1 MVIFLN
7 NQFPLNLSQ
16 RDVHVSKI
24 IDSFLRNSVPTI
36 LHVITQRIG
45 ISLTVYDRTILYV
58 KVIYISYLGSL
69 FAQDLES
76 MS

>member
-1 MVIFLN
+1 MLISL
-7 NQFPLNLSQ
+7 
-16 RDVHVSKI
+16 KEI
-24 IDSFLRNSVPTI
+24 MDSFLRNSVSKI

-58 KVIYISYLGSL
+58 KVIYISYLGSP

>member
-1 MVIFLN
+1 MLIYL
-7 NQFPLNLSQ
+7 
-16 RDVHVSKI
+16 KEI
-24 IDSFLRNSVPTI
+24 MDSFLRNSVSKI

-58 KVIYISYLGSL
+58 KVIYISYLGSP